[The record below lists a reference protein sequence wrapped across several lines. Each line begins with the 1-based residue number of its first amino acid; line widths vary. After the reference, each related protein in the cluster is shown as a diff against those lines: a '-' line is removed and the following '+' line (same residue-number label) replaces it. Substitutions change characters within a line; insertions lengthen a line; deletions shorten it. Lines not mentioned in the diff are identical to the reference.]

1 MTSEA
6 GRVAQ
11 SGEEAARS
19 RLADA
24 IEAAI
29 RAEAGDSG
37 AVRLDLS
44 WSELGLD
51 SFGLVSLRAAAEQ
64 ALGHEIGDS
73 DWIAAK
79 TPADIIALA
88 NGSAAPWP
96 RPAGLALSIEE
107 RVEIGMPQMAL
118 SGLSEGWL
126 LKNLGHLHWRLIADS
141 LEMKPADISDG
152 EGNRLYPTFTRVRFV
167 SSQPLSAYREGEN
180 LLFTARLSRH
190 GQSFMFSTVA
200 VDGDSGRSISAEL
213 MSTFAHRGAG
223 GGNAELLR
231 SQPASAHCRAAK
243 LDEMPS
249 FGLVYQERRRDSRA
263 AREVLARAA
272 YDILP
277 QHDINGVGLLYYA
290 AYPLIA
296 DICQMRSRGEGPAW
310 AAETSTVERDICY
323 FANADLTA
331 GLEWVLHRDEDGD
344 GLSTDAS
351 IVRDDGVVM
360 ASVTTRKAAL

>member
-1 MTSEA
+1 
-6 GRVAQ
+6 
-11 SGEEAARS
+11 
-19 RLADA
+19 
-24 IEAAI
+24 
-29 RAEAGDSG
+29 
-37 AVRLDLS
+37 
-44 WSELGLD
+44 
-51 SFGLVSLRAAAEQ
+51 
-64 ALGHEIGDS
+64 
-73 DWIAAK
+73 
-79 TPADIIALA
+79 
-88 NGSAAPWP
+88 
-96 RPAGLALSIEE
+96 LSIEE
-107 RVEIGMPQMAL
+107 RIEIGMPQMAL

-126 LKNLGHLHWRLIADS
+126 LRNLGHLHWRLIADS
-141 LEMKPADISDG
+141 LEMRPADISDN

-190 GQSFMFSTVA
+190 GASFMFSTIA
-200 VDGDSGRSISAEL
+200 VEGDSGRSVSAEL

-231 SQPASAHCRAAK
+231 SQPAASAHCRAPR

-296 DICQMRSRGEGPAW
+296 DICQMRSRGEGPGW
-310 AAETSTVERDICY
+310 AAETSTVERDTCY